1 MNKKYLFLDNIYNMY
16 ILESYF
22 FPFILF
28 NQFVFIFIIVLFN
41 KKKLIVINKFSKYN
55 RVNVSCPSLRIRRK

>member
-41 KKKLIVINKFSKYN
+41 KKN
-55 RVNVSCPSLRIRRK
+55 